1 MVASRGVCCVF
12 GLDSE
17 ELKSKVLSFVFAWA
31 RLKKSKEM
39 LVTRERE
46 REREREVLEIF
57 RQIHLQI
64 PFRWDLSLLLLFV
77 CSQSKNKCRY

>member
-1 MVASRGVCCVF
+1 MVAPYCVCCVF
-12 GLDSE
+12 WLDSE

-46 REREREVLEIF
+46 REVLEIF

-64 PFRWDLSLLLLFV
+64 PFKRDLSLFLLFV
-77 CSQSKNKCRY
+77 CFSKQKTSADTSI